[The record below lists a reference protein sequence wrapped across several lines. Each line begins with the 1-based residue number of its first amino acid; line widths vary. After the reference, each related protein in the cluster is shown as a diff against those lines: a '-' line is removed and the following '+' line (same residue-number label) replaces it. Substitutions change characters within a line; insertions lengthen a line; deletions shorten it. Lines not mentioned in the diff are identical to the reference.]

1 MILFSQKDRRWTNRT
16 IGKTKLLLGRFGC
29 LITSIGML
37 VEKRP
42 DEVNDTLT
50 RNNCFS
56 SAGELY
62 CDQAAKV
69 FGREYEKTLFAPD
82 FACIAETDHFAKEGY
97 LQHFFVYLTGSNIA
111 DPLDGK
117 IKLNPYNIVS
127 YRIFKEN
134 AVDKC

>member
-1 MILFSQKDRRWTNRT
+1 M
-16 IGKTKLLLGRFGC
+16 GKYGC
-29 LITSIGML
+29 LITSIGMI

-56 SAGELY
+56 AGGELY

-69 FGREYEKTLFAPD
+69 FGRTYERTTEQPEII
-82 FACIAETDHFAKEGY
+82 CVAETDHFIKEGY
-97 LQHFFVYLTGSNIA
+97 PQHFFVFLTGKNIA

-117 IKLNPYNIVS
+117 IKINPYHIVS
-127 YRIFKEN
+127 YRIFKE
-134 AVDKC
+134 AIPA